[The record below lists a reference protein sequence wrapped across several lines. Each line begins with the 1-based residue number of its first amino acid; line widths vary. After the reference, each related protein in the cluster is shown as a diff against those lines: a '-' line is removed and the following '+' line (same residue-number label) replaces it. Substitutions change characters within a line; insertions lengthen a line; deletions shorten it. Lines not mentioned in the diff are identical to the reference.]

1 MQPQGDPGHHTPFT
15 RTPNAK
21 PGASQKGSEVK
32 QMLALTPAGN
42 DSECCATGFPLTRAP
57 KLALSQQ
64 AAASHSHY
72 DADIEF
78 RR

>member
-1 MQPQGDPGHHTPFT
+1 
-15 RTPNAK
+15 
-21 PGASQKGSEVK
+21 
-32 QMLALTPAGN
+32 MLALTPAGN